1 MSGWFMSNKFPIYF
15 FKMPS
20 QYWLTS
26 TFLRFQ
32 EYYESPKFRNL
43 GFSLEE
49 FQDWYVTTRDHGEF
63 SYYAD
68 WAGFNFPSFVVDN
81 FTPENFGK
89 FSRKENWLL
98 DTLKDAEGKFY
109 VIGTASSSDDD
120 SVINHELAHA
130 FFYINEEY
138 AAAARQILQGADF
151 SAFTNILFEMG
162 YCSEVLDDE
171 IVAYMM
177 TGLTS
182 EMSKVKPPN
191 FKEIKRLLL
200 ENFQQKIG
208 FNLSD
213 EIETKKIINEK
224 INLIDGN
231 SIVTQ

>member
-1 MSGWFMSNKFPIYF
+1 
-15 FKMPS
+15 
-20 QYWLTS
+20 
-26 TFLRFQ
+26 
-32 EYYESPKFRNL
+32 
-43 GFSLEE
+43 
-49 FQDWYVTTRDHGEF
+49 
-63 SYYAD
+63 
-68 WAGFNFPSFVVDN
+68 
-81 FTPENFGK
+81 
-89 FSRKENWLL
+89 
-98 DTLKDAEGKFY
+98 
-109 VIGTASSSDDD
+109 
-120 SVINHELAHA
+120 
-130 FFYINEEY
+130 
-138 AAAARQILQGADF
+138 
-151 SAFTNILFEMG
+151 MG

-182 EMSKVKPPN
+182 EMSTVKPPN